1 MNTKENVYFKRKKKK
16 NRKEK
21 RSDAAV
27 LLHPLNYINTDSKGA
42 LQAFAGTKIFHSL
55 IFLMQPM
62 NFSIKKCRGFCDSL
76 TYFFQLQ
83 TAF

>member
-1 MNTKENVYFKRKKKK
+1 MFTLKERKKKK
-16 NRKEK
+16 TEK

-27 LLHPLNYINTDSKGA
+27 LFHPLNYINTDSKGA
-42 LQAFAGTKIFHSL
+42 LQAFAGTEIFHSL

-62 NFSIKKCRGFCDSL
+62 NFRIKKCHGFCDSL